1 MRMKLL
7 ALLVMIVIYMPS
19 AAQQAGLS
27 FGFSSGFS
35 SDMVL
40 QRGPSKAAVY
50 GFGHGPVT
58 VRVAGTD
65 EAGGAVSYSVAA
77 DPAAAAA
84 GGGGGGGGDGVWK
97 AFLKPS
103 PAGGSYTVTATSAT
117 GDSAVL
123 ERVTY
128 GDVYFCSGQSN
139 SECGWLACGTSD
151 FLNFCSV
158 PQTPTTSGARN
169 LLH

>member
-50 GFGHGPVT
+50 GFGQGPVT

-77 DPAAAAA
+77 DPAASAA
-84 GGGGGGGGDGVWK
+84 GGGGGDGVWK

-117 GDSAVL
+117 GGSAVL

-139 SECGWLACGTSD
+139 SKY
-151 FLNFCSV
+151 
-158 PQTPTTSGARN
+158 
-169 LLH
+169 